1 MNRRERGYAIAVA
14 VLLVLLVVKSLVLD
28 PVKLEDPSEKR
39 FAAWVEAKIEVEF
52 DGFLYDSNFF
62 VHRLVSVK
70 TKTEEEEE
78 MYVGKVRRYFL
89 GVLPMSEQYIKEK
102 TAAFE

>member
-14 VLLVLLVVKSLVLD
+14 VLLMVLVVKSLVLD
-28 PVKLEDPSEKR
+28 PVKLEDPDEIE
-39 FAAWVEAKIEVEF
+39 FASWVETKIEEEF
-52 DGFLYDSNFF
+52 DGFMYNSNLF

-70 TKTEEEEE
+70 TKTEDEEEL
-78 MYVGKVRRYFL
+78 YVGKVRRYFL
-89 GVLPMSEQYIKEK
+89 GILPMSEQYIKEK